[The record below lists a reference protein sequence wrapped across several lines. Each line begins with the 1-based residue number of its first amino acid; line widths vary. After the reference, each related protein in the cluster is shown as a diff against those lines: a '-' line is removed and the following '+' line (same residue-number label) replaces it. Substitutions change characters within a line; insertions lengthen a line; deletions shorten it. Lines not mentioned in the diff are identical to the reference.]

1 MTRNQLRDAF
11 HAGINGK
18 RRFYSQ
24 INMLTPR
31 MTSQY
36 AAVED
41 TDGTFKVLIKTEQK
55 GRSDFVEKEAGLTM
69 DEAQKLIR
77 NLDNLIKPQNSQ
89 TTRLRAR
96 KRR

>member
-1 MTRNQLRDAF
+1 
-11 HAGINGK
+11 
-18 RRFYSQ
+18 
-24 INMLTPR
+24 MLTPR

-69 DEAQKLIR
+69 DEAQKLI
-77 NLDNLIKPQNSQ
+77 DNLNDLLKSQKSSLIKM
-89 TTRLRAR
+89 R
-96 KRR
+96 KI